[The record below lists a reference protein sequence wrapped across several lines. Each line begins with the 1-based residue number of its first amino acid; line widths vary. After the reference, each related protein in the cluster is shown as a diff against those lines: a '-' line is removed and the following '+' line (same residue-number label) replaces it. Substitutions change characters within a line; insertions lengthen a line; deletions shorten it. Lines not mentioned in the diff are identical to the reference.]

1 MKEATL
7 DKALHLSIS
16 NETWVFSPDT
26 LPSLIVDVRGGAV
39 VDERGGLNQVLILKG
54 GARGGRDQPG

>member
-26 LPSLIVDVRGGAV
+26 LPSSMFMGVQLLMKDQV
-39 VDERGGLNQVLILKG
+39 VILKG
-54 GARGGRDQPG
+54 GARGGGDGPE